1 MTDDKDLQNRVQ
13 KIGQLVRDLETI
25 ADPAARAATKELVQ
39 LLMDMHGAGLDRIM
53 EVMFQSGEPGAR
65 LIDELGQDPL
75 VSSLLVLY
83 GLHPD
88 DLQTRVE
95 RKLKQIDS
103 KLHKMGAEASL
114 VSIQDG
120 HVHLKAFVTG
130 HSCGSTAHSVQT
142 ALEEAMYEAA
152 PDLASLKVEGLEEPS
167 ASGFV
172 ALDKLTA
179 SAAASQQ
186 TVPVSEGMD

>member
-1 MTDDKDLQNRVQ
+1 VTDDKDLQNRVQ
-13 KIGQLVRDLETI
+13 KIGQLVRDLETV

-39 LLMDMHGAGLDRIM
+39 LLMDMHGEGLERIM
-53 EVMFQSGEPGAR
+53 GIVFQSGEPGTR

-114 VSIQDG
+114 VSVQDG
-120 HVHLKAFVTG
+120 HVHLKAHVNG
-130 HSCGSTAHSVQT
+130 HSCGSTARPVQT
-142 ALEEAMYEAA
+142 ILEDAMYEAA
-152 PDLASLKVEGLEEPS
+152 PDLSSLEVEALEEPS

-179 SAAASQQ
+179 SPAFQQ
-186 TVPVSEGMD
+186 TMPVSEGMD